1 MAFEQLLLQGNQWI
15 ERQEPRSAI
24 PCFMQILQS
33 DPRHVGAMTGLA
45 KATLQLNDPTTAW
58 QMLQTVLA
66 VAAQD
71 TDVLNTAGNVKLALG
86 EIEEA
91 IRHFEAALALCP
103 DEPGILLN
111 LATAVC
117 GGGDLDR
124 AEAIYQRLEAEGRAT
139 ETSKFNH
146 SLVQLLCGQ
155 FAKAWPG
162 FELRGQAANT
172 GLAGRTFPG
181 QRWDGR
187 ESPGESLLVH
197 AEQGLGDNIQFV
209 RYLPQISRRVGHV
222 VLEAPKA
229 LVDLF
234 ANLPGVD
241 EIVVMGE
248 ALPDC
253 TLHASIMSLPALS
266 GTVEETIPADIPY
279 LPVVSDAVA
288 TWRERLRGGDGR
300 FHVGLVWA
308 GNAGH
313 RRDRERSLPLRT
325 LAPALKMADGAVF
338 HAFQIGEPLAQ
349 VHAAAGEFG
358 LDINV
363 LFPEPQP
370 LTEVAAALSAVDL
383 LISVDTG
390 LAHLA
395 GAIGRPV
402 WNLITY
408 VPDWRWMMGRAD
420 TPWYPTMRLFRQ
432 SAVGDWDAVVTDVGT
447 ALAMGAAGSD

>member
-1 MAFEQLLLQGNQWI
+1 MAFEQLLFQGNQWI
-15 ERQEPRSAI
+15 ERQEPRSAL
-24 PCFMQILQS
+24 PCFIQILQS
-33 DPRHVGAMTGLA
+33 DPRHVGALTGLA
-45 KATLQLNDPTTAW
+45 KATLQLNDPATAW
-58 QMLQTVLA
+58 QMLQSALA
-66 VAAQD
+66 AAPQD
-71 TDVLNTAGNVKLALG
+71 TDVLNAAGNVKLALG

-91 IRHFEAALALCP
+91 IRHFEAALVLRP

-117 GGGDLDR
+117 GRGDLDR
-124 AEAIYQRLEAEGRAT
+124 AEAIYQRLEAEGRET

-146 SLVQLLCGQ
+146 SLVLLLRGR
-155 FAKAWPG
+155 FLEAWPG
-162 FELRGQAANT
+162 FELRRKAENT
-172 GLAGRTFPG
+172 GLAGRMFPG
-181 QRWDGR
+181 RRWDGG
-187 ESPGESLLVH
+187 ECPGASLLIH

-209 RYLPQISRRVGHV
+209 RYLPQISQRVGHV

-229 LVDLF
+229 LIDLF
-234 ANLPGVD
+234 ANVPGVD
-241 EIVVMGE
+241 EIVAMGE

-253 TLHASIMSLPALS
+253 SLHTSIMSLPALS
-266 GTVEETIPADIPY
+266 ATVEETIPTDVPY
-279 LPVVSDAVA
+279 LPVVSDAVE
-288 TWRERLRGGDGR
+288 TWRERLGVGDGR
-300 FHVGLVWA
+300 LHVGLVWA

-313 RRDRERSLPLRT
+313 RRDRERSLPLRA
-325 LAPALKMADGAVF
+325 LAPALKMADGAAF

-349 VHAAAGEFG
+349 ANNAAVDLG
-358 LDINV
+358 LDIDI

-408 VPDWRWMMGRAD
+408 VPDWRWMMGRQD

-432 SAVGDWDAVVTDVGT
+432 SAVGDWDAVVAGVGK
-447 ALAMGAAGSD
+447 ALAMGLNESD